1 MKKFNIACILCM
13 LLMIGAIIYNLC
25 ALETGIFP
33 VFHKVMLILDG
44 ILLGMAIGECWIGNM
59 LVKHGC
65 NFEKFED
72 KENKK

>member
-13 LLMIGAIIYNLC
+13 LLMIGGIICNLC

-33 VFHKVMLILDG
+33 VYYKVMLILDS

-65 NFEKFED
+65 NFD
-72 KENKK
+72 R